1 MEKLYPMKFNTPYTL
16 KSLASFLDKPF
27 IGPENLEIT
36 GINEIH
42 QVQKGDV
49 VFVDH
54 PKYYKKALES
64 KADVIL
70 IDQEV
75 EVPKGKGIIISE
87 QPFDDFN
94 KITLH
99 HSPFSNWNQLNSSVD
114 NIHQT
119 AVIAPNVFIGHNV
132 TVGANTIIHAGAT
145 IADNSLIGEDVIIG
159 PNAVIGH
166 DAFYYK
172 KKQDGYHK
180 MHSCGR
186 VILEN
191 RVEIGALST
200 IDKGV
205 TGDTVIGE
213 GTKLDNHVHI
223 GHDTIVGQNC
233 LFAANVGVAGCVI
246 IENNV
251 TLWGQVGVTSDITI
265 GEGAVVQAQSGVSR
279 SLKGGRV
286 YFGSPATDA
295 RTALKE
301 MAAVRK
307 LPSIIENL

>member
-1 MEKLYPMKFNTPYTL
+1 MKFETAYTL
-16 KSLASFLDKPF
+16 KSLAEFLERPYE
-27 IGPENLEIT
+27 GPENLVIS

-42 QVQKGDV
+42 KVVPGDV

-64 KADVIL
+64 AADVIL
-70 IDQEV
+70 IDQKV
-75 EVPKGKGIIISE
+75 DFPKGKGIIISDH
-87 QPFDDFN
+87 PFDDFN

-99 HSPFSNWNQLNSSVD
+99 HSPFKSWKQLNSSESTID
-114 NIHQT
+114 PT
-119 AVIAPNVFIGHNV
+119 AIIAPNVFIGHNV
-132 TVGANTIIHAGAT
+132 SIGANTIIHAGAV
-145 IADNSLIGEDVIIG
+145 IADNSIIGKDVIIG
-159 PNAVIGH
+159 ANSVIGH

-186 VILEN
+186 VIIHDKA
-191 RVEIGALST
+191 EIGALST

-213 GTKLDNHVHI
+213 GTKLDNQVHI
-223 GHDTIVGQNC
+223 GHDTVVGKNC
-233 LFAANVGVAGCVI
+233 LFAANVGVAGCVV
-246 IENNV
+246 IEDNV
-251 TLWGQVGVTSDITI
+251 TLWGQVGITSDVTI
-265 GEGAVVQAQSGVSR
+265 GEGVVVQAQSGVSR
-279 SLKGGRV
+279 SLPSGKV

-301 MAAVRK
+301 MAALRK